1 LILKQFVK
9 NRDDCQRRSLASQ
22 IRRNK
27 YIGNK
32 RKCTSSMIASPDK
45 GKQWAI
51 WFYYVLFLKWLK
63 QLAHTV
69 INI

>member
-1 LILKQFVK
+1 
-9 NRDDCQRRSLASQ
+9 
-22 IRRNK
+22 
-27 YIGNK
+27 
-32 RKCTSSMIASPDK
+32 MIASPDK

-69 INI
+69 INIEKSNTEIILLSTQTVNLLALEQWSLRYYAIQVDDTT